1 MIFLSV
7 QDVQAAKKKHQVSSE
22 LRPSLETW
30 LHAVSGLS
38 GSVTKL
44 DQCGEC
50 LRYLGVPGGRS
61 GKEQVTHAQESWLWA
76 STPPCPAGH
85 MGRCRGPCLYTR
97 ITSIPE
103 PGRGGK
109 QTAQPERRQAWAS
122 VLPRLRGVETTR
134 RIRSQENLSQRRRRE
149 RGIDWFKC
157 YLNPLLG
164 NFWLVPWPLRALL
177 SEQNAGRAGSES
189 RCVLG
194 GLPIQPLGPSD
205 SPAADRVLRR
215 CRVSTRQPKV
225 RTHRIR
231 GDKHKRNDVL

>member
-22 LRPSLETW
+22 LRPSPETW

-38 GSVTKL
+38 GLVTKL

-50 LRYLGVPGGRS
+50 LRDLGVPGGRS

-109 QTAQPERRQAWAS
+109 QTAQPERRQKPGPPSSPDCVGSRPRGGYGAKKISVSVEGAS
-122 VLPRLRGVETTR
+122 EG
-134 RIRSQENLSQRRRRE
+134 
-149 RGIDWFKC
+149 
-157 YLNPLLG
+157 
-164 NFWLVPWPLRALL
+164 
-177 SEQNAGRAGSES
+177 
-189 RCVLG
+189 
-194 GLPIQPLGPSD
+194 
-205 SPAADRVLRR
+205 
-215 CRVSTRQPKV
+215 
-225 RTHRIR
+225 
-231 GDKHKRNDVL
+231 